1 MNSLQ
6 SMPKKCMAGL
16 LVLTIGWQSA
26 LAQPSSAPSLGP
38 ASSSDLSPAL
48 ERRLGEAIMVEGRR
62 DPEYIKDPDLSQ
74 YLNAMGKR
82 LASFAPGGAPDI
94 EVFGVRDPVI
104 NAFAMPGGYI
114 GVHTGLIVT
123 SGAEAEL
130 AGVLAHEIAHV
141 TQRHIARGL
150 TQQQQSGHLAIATLV
165 AAVLAG
171 LTPGGGQAAMGIAAF
186 GQAAAIA
193 QQLGFSRDAEQ
204 EADRTGFEMLR
215 KAGYDP
221 NGMAVMFGRLM
232 QASSLNEG
240 RGGGVYVSTHPLSIS
255 RMTDMQNRIRQ
266 LPVAQYQA
274 SDEFWFVRAKAR
286 VVQAVDPR
294 ALVQAVENLQEEIRV
309 NAKAG
314 TTASGSAARQ
324 AAAWYGLSLAAA
336 VRKDLKT
343 AASTL
348 EQALERQVHDR
359 AAGAAL
365 VRAGRV
371 AIEAVLADIEEEG
384 RKVLVAEVGQRAD
397 VGVEVKVRHRLLQR
411 CVELG
416 QQRQHIA
423 LQLGHLR
430 NFHPL
435 SLAEPIQG
443 AQQIAEGVAQLAVLV
458 GHALEDFVPDPVV
471 LGEIDRQRPQPDD
484 VRAIGFH
491 HLQRVD
497 GVAQRLGHFHALL
510 VHREAVGEDS
520 LIRRMAA
527 RAAAFEQARLE
538 PAAMLVAAFEIK
550 VGKRAHIAFGTRQIG
565 PLARFEHE
573 GMR

>member
-1 MNSLQ
+1 MAYDSLMNSMQLL
-6 SMPKKCMAGL
+6 PKKCIVVL
-16 LVLTIGWQSA
+16 LVLALGWQSA
-26 LAQPSSAPSLGP
+26 WAQPSSAPSLGP

-62 DPEYIKDPDLSQ
+62 DPEYVKDPDLSQ

-82 LASFAPGGAPDI
+82 LAVHAPGGAPDI
-94 EVFGVRDPVI
+94 DVFGVRDPVI

-114 GVHTGLIVT
+114 GVHTGLIVS

-150 TQQQQSGHLAIATLV
+150 TQQQQTGHLALATL
-165 AAVLAG
+165 AAAILAA

-266 LPVAQYQA
+266 LPIASYQA
-274 SDEFWFVRAKAR
+274 LDEFWFVRAKAR
-286 VVQAVDPR
+286 VLQSVDPR
-294 ALVQAVENLQEEIRV
+294 ALVQAVEHMQEELRV

-314 TTASGSAARQ
+314 SGTVGNAVRQ
-324 AAAWYGLSLAAA
+324 AAAWYGLSLAAV
-336 VRKDLKT
+336 VRKDFKT

-348 EQALERQVHDR
+348 EQAQALSANSPYLDLQRIELD
-359 AAGAAL
+359 L
-365 VRAGRV
+365 VRKQV
-371 AIEAVLADIEEEG
+371 AQALAAAQAAQKRWPE
-384 RKVLVAEVGQRAD
+384 RRAFALKVAE
-397 VGVEVKVRHRLLQR
+397 
-411 CVELG
+411 C
-416 QQRQHIA
+416 
-423 LQLGHLR
+423 LQLMAKDKEAIAYLQEQVKRWPKLEPDFYKMLGNSYDRLNEPVAAR
-430 NFHPL
+430 QAMASYYEQVGAL
-435 SLAEPIQG
+435 SAS
-443 AQQIAEGVAQLAVLV
+443 VAQL
-458 GHALEDFVPDPVV
+458 
-471 LGEIDRQRPQPDD
+471 Q
-484 VRAIGFH
+484 
-491 HLQRVD
+491 
-497 GVAQRLGHFHALL
+497 
-510 VHREAVGEDS
+510 
-520 LIRRMAA
+520 
-527 RAAAFEQARLE
+527 QARTLSQDFYLQSQLDVKIRALTAKIAEDRRLLE
-538 PAAMLVAAFEIK
+538 
-550 VGKRAHIAFGTRQIG
+550 
-565 PLARFEHE
+565 RFKS
-573 GMR
+573 

>member
-16 LVLTIGWQSA
+16 LVLAIGWQSA
-26 LAQPSSAPSLGP
+26 WAQPSSAPSLGP

-74 YLNAMGKR
+74 YLNAMGKK
-82 LASFAPGGAPDI
+82 LAAYAPGGAPDI
-94 EVFGVRDPVI
+94 EVFGVRDPAI

-165 AAVLAG
+165 AAILAG

-266 LPVAQYQA
+266 LPAANYQA

-286 VVQAVDPR
+286 VLQAVDPR

-314 TTASGSAARQ
+314 TTTSGSAARQ

-348 EQALERQVHDR
+348 EQAQALMTNSPYLELQRIELELTRKQVAQALTMAQAAQKRWPDRRTFALKVAECLQLQAKDKDAIAYLQEQVKRWPKVEPDFYKMLGTSHDR
-359 AAGAAL
+359 L
-365 VRAGRV
+365 N
-371 AIEAVLADIEEEG
+371 EPVLA
-384 RKVLVAEVGQRAD
+384 
-397 VGVEVKVRHRLLQR
+397 
-411 CVELG
+411 
-416 QQRQHIA
+416 RQA
-423 LQLGHLR
+423 MASYYEQLGA
-430 NFHPL
+430 L
-435 SLAEPIQG
+435 SAS
-443 AQQIAEGVAQLAVLV
+443 VAQLQQAR
-458 GHALEDFVPDPVV
+458 ALSQDFYVQSQ
-471 LGEIDRQRPQPDD
+471 ID
-484 VRAIGFH
+484 VRIRALTAKIAED
-491 HLQRVD
+491 R
-497 GVAQRLGHFHALL
+497 RL
-510 VHREAVGEDS
+510 
-520 LIRRMAA
+520 
-527 RAAAFEQARLE
+527 LE
-538 PAAMLVAAFEIK
+538 
-550 VGKRAHIAFGTRQIG
+550 
-565 PLARFEHE
+565 RFKS
-573 GMR
+573 

>member
-16 LVLTIGWQSA
+16 LVLAIGWQSA
-26 LAQPSSAPSLGP
+26 WAQPSSAPSLGP

-74 YLNAMGKR
+74 YLNAMGKK
-82 LASFAPGGAPDI
+82 LAAYAPGGAPDI
-94 EVFGVRDPVI
+94 EVFGVRDPAI

-165 AAVLAG
+165 AAILAG

-266 LPVAQYQA
+266 LPAANYQA

-286 VVQAVDPR
+286 VLQAVDPR
-294 ALVQAVENLQEEIRV
+294 ALVQAIENLQEEIRV
-309 NAKAG
+309 NAKAS
-314 TTASGSAARQ
+314 TTTSGSAARQ

-348 EQALERQVHDR
+348 EQAQALMTNSPYLELQRIELELTRKQVAQALTTAQAAQKRWPDRRTFALKVAECLQLQGKDKDAVAYLQEQVKRWPKVEPDFYKMLGTSHDR
-359 AAGAAL
+359 L
-365 VRAGRV
+365 N
-371 AIEAVLADIEEEG
+371 EPVLA
-384 RKVLVAEVGQRAD
+384 
-397 VGVEVKVRHRLLQR
+397 
-411 CVELG
+411 
-416 QQRQHIA
+416 RQA
-423 LQLGHLR
+423 MASYYEQLGA
-430 NFHPL
+430 L
-435 SLAEPIQG
+435 SAS
-443 AQQIAEGVAQLAVLV
+443 VAQLQQAR
-458 GHALEDFVPDPVV
+458 ALSQDFYVQSQ
-471 LGEIDRQRPQPDD
+471 ID
-484 VRAIGFH
+484 VRIRALTAKIAED
-491 HLQRVD
+491 R
-497 GVAQRLGHFHALL
+497 RL
-510 VHREAVGEDS
+510 
-520 LIRRMAA
+520 
-527 RAAAFEQARLE
+527 LE
-538 PAAMLVAAFEIK
+538 
-550 VGKRAHIAFGTRQIG
+550 
-565 PLARFEHE
+565 RFKS
-573 GMR
+573 

>member
-16 LVLTIGWQSA
+16 LVLAIGWQSA
-26 LAQPSSAPSLGP
+26 WAQPSSAPSLGP

-74 YLNAMGKR
+74 YLNAMGKK
-82 LASFAPGGAPDI
+82 LAAYAPGGAPDI
-94 EVFGVRDPVI
+94 EVFGVRDPAI

-165 AAVLAG
+165 AAILAG

-266 LPVAQYQA
+266 LPAANYQA

-286 VVQAVDPR
+286 VLQAVDPR

-314 TTASGSAARQ
+314 TTTSGSAARQ

-348 EQALERQVHDR
+348 EQAQALMTNSPYLELQRIELELARKQVAQALTTAQAAQKRWPDRRTFALKVAECLQLQAKDKDAVAYLQEQVKRWPKLEPDFYKMLGTSHDR
-359 AAGAAL
+359 L
-365 VRAGRV
+365 N
-371 AIEAVLADIEEEG
+371 EPVLA
-384 RKVLVAEVGQRAD
+384 
-397 VGVEVKVRHRLLQR
+397 
-411 CVELG
+411 
-416 QQRQHIA
+416 RQA
-423 LQLGHLR
+423 MASYYEQLGA
-430 NFHPL
+430 L
-435 SLAEPIQG
+435 SAS
-443 AQQIAEGVAQLAVLV
+443 VAQLQQARTLSQ
-458 GHALEDFVPDPVV
+458 DFYVQSQ
-471 LGEIDRQRPQPDD
+471 ID
-484 VRAIGFH
+484 VRIRALTAKIAED
-491 HLQRVD
+491 R
-497 GVAQRLGHFHALL
+497 RL
-510 VHREAVGEDS
+510 
-520 LIRRMAA
+520 
-527 RAAAFEQARLE
+527 LE
-538 PAAMLVAAFEIK
+538 
-550 VGKRAHIAFGTRQIG
+550 
-565 PLARFEHE
+565 RFKS
-573 GMR
+573 

>member
-1 MNSLQ
+1 
-6 SMPKKCMAGL
+6 MPKKCMAGL

-26 LAQPSSAPSLGP
+26 WAQPSSAPSLGP

-48 ERRLGEAIMVEGRR
+48 ERRLGDAIMVEGRR
-62 DPEYIKDPDLSQ
+62 DPAFIKDPDLSQ

-82 LASFAPGGAPDI
+82 LATYAPGGAPDI
-94 EVFGVRDPVI
+94 EVFGVRDPAI

-150 TQQQQSGHLAIATLV
+150 TQQQQSGHLAIATI
-165 AAVLAG
+165 AAAILAA

-266 LPVAQYQA
+266 LPAAQYQA

-286 VVQAVDPR
+286 VLQAIDPR
-294 ALVQAVENLQEEIRV
+294 ALVQVIEQLQEEVRAS
-309 NAKAG
+309 AKAG
-314 TTASGSAARQ
+314 ATASGGVAKQ
-324 AAAWYGLSLAAA
+324 AAAWYGLSLAAV

-343 AASTL
+343 AASAL
-348 EQALERQVHDR
+348 EQAQGLIANSPYLDLQRIELDMTRKQVAQALTAAQAAQKRWPERRAFALKVAECLLLQAKDQDAITYLQEQIKRWPKVEPDFYKMLGTSHDR
-359 AAGAAL
+359 L
-365 VRAGRV
+365 N
-371 AIEAVLADIEEEG
+371 ESVLA
-384 RKVLVAEVGQRAD
+384 
-397 VGVEVKVRHRLLQR
+397 
-411 CVELG
+411 
-416 QQRQHIA
+416 RQA
-423 LQLGHLR
+423 MASYYEQLGA
-430 NFHPL
+430 L
-435 SLAEPIQG
+435 SAS
-443 AQQIAEGVAQLAVLV
+443 VAQLQQARTLSQ
-458 GHALEDFVPDPVV
+458 DFYVQSQ
-471 LGEIDRQRPQPDD
+471 ID
-484 VRAIGFH
+484 VRIRALTAKIAED
-491 HLQRVD
+491 R
-497 GVAQRLGHFHALL
+497 RL
-510 VHREAVGEDS
+510 
-520 LIRRMAA
+520 
-527 RAAAFEQARLE
+527 LE
-538 PAAMLVAAFEIK
+538 
-550 VGKRAHIAFGTRQIG
+550 
-565 PLARFEHE
+565 RFKS
-573 GMR
+573 

>member
-1 MNSLQ
+1 MTSLQ

-26 LAQPSSAPSLGP
+26 WAQPSSAPSLGP

-82 LASFAPGGAPDI
+82 LAAYAPGGAPDI

-286 VVQAVDPR
+286 VLQAVDPR
-294 ALVQAVENLQEEIRV
+294 ALVQAVEQLQEEVRAS
-309 NAKAG
+309 AKAG
-314 TTASGSAARQ
+314 TTTNGSAVRQ

-343 AASTL
+343 AASAL
-348 EQALERQVHDR
+348 EQAQALVTNSPYLDLQRIELDLTRKQVAQALTAAQAAQKRWPDRRAFALKVAECLQQQGKDKDAIAYLQEQVKRWPKVEPDFYKMLGTSHDR
-359 AAGAAL
+359 L
-365 VRAGRV
+365 K
-371 AIEAVLADIEEEG
+371 EPVLA
-384 RKVLVAEVGQRAD
+384 
-397 VGVEVKVRHRLLQR
+397 
-411 CVELG
+411 
-416 QQRQHIA
+416 RQA
-423 LQLGHLR
+423 MASYYEQLGA
-430 NFHPL
+430 L
-435 SLAEPIQG
+435 SAS
-443 AQQIAEGVAQLAVLV
+443 VAQLQQARTLSQ
-458 GHALEDFVPDPVV
+458 DFYVQSQ
-471 LGEIDRQRPQPDD
+471 ID
-484 VRAIGFH
+484 VRIRALTAKIAED
-491 HLQRVD
+491 R
-497 GVAQRLGHFHALL
+497 RL
-510 VHREAVGEDS
+510 
-520 LIRRMAA
+520 
-527 RAAAFEQARLE
+527 LE
-538 PAAMLVAAFEIK
+538 
-550 VGKRAHIAFGTRQIG
+550 
-565 PLARFEHE
+565 RFKS
-573 GMR
+573 

>member
-1 MNSLQ
+1 MTKLQ

-16 LVLTIGWQSA
+16 LVLTLGWQSA
-26 LAQPSSAPSLGP
+26 WAQPSSAPSLGP

-74 YLNAMGKR
+74 YLNSMGKR

-150 TQQQQSGHLAIATLV
+150 TQQQQSGHLAIATI
-165 AAVLAG
+165 AAAILAG
-171 LTPGGGQAAMGIAAF
+171 LAPGGGQAAMGIAAF

-266 LPVAQYQA
+266 LPLAQYQA

-286 VVQAVDPR
+286 VLQAVDPR
-294 ALVQAVENLQEEIRV
+294 ALVQVVEQLQEEVRV
-309 NAKAG
+309 NSKASATAGGGAAK
-314 TTASGSAARQ
+314 Q

-343 AASTL
+343 AVNAL
-348 EQALERQVHDR
+348 EQAQALMTNSPYLDLQRIDLDLTRKQVAQALTAAQAAQKRWPDRRAFALKVAECLQLQAKDKDAIAYLQEQIKRWPKVEPDLYKMLGTSHDR
-359 AAGAAL
+359 L
-365 VRAGRV
+365 N
-371 AIEAVLADIEEEG
+371 EPVLA
-384 RKVLVAEVGQRAD
+384 
-397 VGVEVKVRHRLLQR
+397 
-411 CVELG
+411 
-416 QQRQHIA
+416 RQA
-423 LQLGHLR
+423 MASYYEQLGA
-430 NFHPL
+430 L
-435 SLAEPIQG
+435 SAS
-443 AQQIAEGVAQLAVLV
+443 VAQLQQAR
-458 GHALEDFVPDPVV
+458 ALSQDFYVQSQ
-471 LGEIDRQRPQPDD
+471 ID
-484 VRAIGFH
+484 VRIRALTAKIAED
-491 HLQRVD
+491 R
-497 GVAQRLGHFHALL
+497 RL
-510 VHREAVGEDS
+510 
-520 LIRRMAA
+520 
-527 RAAAFEQARLE
+527 LE
-538 PAAMLVAAFEIK
+538 
-550 VGKRAHIAFGTRQIG
+550 
-565 PLARFEHE
+565 RFKS
-573 GMR
+573 

>member
-26 LAQPSSAPSLGP
+26 WAQPSAAPSLGP

-62 DPEYIKDPDLSQ
+62 DPEYIKDPDLNQ
-74 YLNAMGKR
+74 YLNAMGKK
-82 LASFAPGGAPDI
+82 LAVYAPGGAPDI
-94 EVFGVRDPVI
+94 EVFGVRNPAI

-150 TQQQQSGHLAIATLV
+150 TQQQQSGHLAIAAL
-165 AAVLAG
+165 AAAILAG

-266 LPVAQYQA
+266 LPVANYQA
-274 SDEFWFVRAKAR
+274 MDEFWFVRAKAR
-286 VVQAVDPR
+286 VMQSIDPR
-294 ALVQAVENLQEEIRV
+294 VLVQAVEQLQEEVRV
-309 NAKAG
+309 SAKAG
-314 TTASGSAARQ
+314 ATTSASAAKQ
-324 AAAWYGLSLAAA
+324 AAAWYGLSLAAT
-336 VRKDLKT
+336 VRKDFKT

-348 EQALERQVHDR
+348 EQAQALIANSPYLDLQRVELDLARKQVAQALAAAQAAQKRWPERRAFALKVAECLQLQAKDKEAVAYLQEQLKRWPKGEPDFYKMLGTSHDR
-359 AAGAAL
+359 L
-365 VRAGRV
+365 N
-371 AIEAVLADIEEEG
+371 EPVLA
-384 RKVLVAEVGQRAD
+384 
-397 VGVEVKVRHRLLQR
+397 
-411 CVELG
+411 
-416 QQRQHIA
+416 RQA
-423 LQLGHLR
+423 MASYYEQLGA
-430 NFHPL
+430 L
-435 SLAEPIQG
+435 SAS
-443 AQQIAEGVAQLAVLV
+443 VAQLQQARTLSQ
-458 GHALEDFVPDPVV
+458 DFYVQSQ
-471 LGEIDRQRPQPDD
+471 ID
-484 VRAIGFH
+484 VRIRTLTAKIAED
-491 HLQRVD
+491 R
-497 GVAQRLGHFHALL
+497 RL
-510 VHREAVGEDS
+510 
-520 LIRRMAA
+520 
-527 RAAAFEQARLE
+527 LE
-538 PAAMLVAAFEIK
+538 
-550 VGKRAHIAFGTRQIG
+550 
-565 PLARFEHE
+565 RFKS
-573 GMR
+573 

>member
-1 MNSLQ
+1 MTKLQ

-16 LVLTIGWQSA
+16 LVLTLGWQSA
-26 LAQPSSAPSLGP
+26 WAQPSSAPSLGP

-74 YLNAMGKR
+74 YLNSMGKR

-150 TQQQQSGHLAIATLV
+150 TQQQQSGHLAIATI
-165 AAVLAG
+165 AAAILAG
-171 LTPGGGQAAMGIAAF
+171 LAPGGGQAAMGIAAF

-266 LPVAQYQA
+266 LPLAQYQA

-286 VVQAVDPR
+286 VLQAVDPR
-294 ALVQAVENLQEEIRV
+294 ALVQAVEQLQEEVRV
-309 NAKAG
+309 NSKASATAGGGAAK
-314 TTASGSAARQ
+314 Q

-343 AASTL
+343 AANAL
-348 EQALERQVHDR
+348 EQAQALMTNSPYLDLQRIDLDLTRKQVAQALTAAQAAQKRWPDRRAFALKVAECLQLQAKDKDAIAYLQEQIKRWPKVEPDLYKMLGTSHDR
-359 AAGAAL
+359 L
-365 VRAGRV
+365 N
-371 AIEAVLADIEEEG
+371 EPVLA
-384 RKVLVAEVGQRAD
+384 
-397 VGVEVKVRHRLLQR
+397 
-411 CVELG
+411 
-416 QQRQHIA
+416 RQA
-423 LQLGHLR
+423 MASYYEQLGA
-430 NFHPL
+430 L
-435 SLAEPIQG
+435 SAS
-443 AQQIAEGVAQLAVLV
+443 VAQLQQARTLSQ
-458 GHALEDFVPDPVV
+458 DFYVQSQ
-471 LGEIDRQRPQPDD
+471 ID
-484 VRAIGFH
+484 VRIRALTAKIAED
-491 HLQRVD
+491 R
-497 GVAQRLGHFHALL
+497 RL
-510 VHREAVGEDS
+510 
-520 LIRRMAA
+520 
-527 RAAAFEQARLE
+527 LE
-538 PAAMLVAAFEIK
+538 
-550 VGKRAHIAFGTRQIG
+550 
-565 PLARFEHE
+565 RFKS
-573 GMR
+573 